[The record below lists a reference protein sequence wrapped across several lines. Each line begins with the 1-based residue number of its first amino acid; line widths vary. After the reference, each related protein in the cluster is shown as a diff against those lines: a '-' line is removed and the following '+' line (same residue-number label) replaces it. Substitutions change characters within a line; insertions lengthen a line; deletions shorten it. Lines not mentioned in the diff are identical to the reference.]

1 MRVCIDTNV
10 MVRLFGSA
18 SPFRPIQNALVDGRL
33 QLALSTEILLE
44 YQEVITR
51 LSSAERWR
59 QVSQWLALLSLRH
72 GNIVRVDPQFRFGV
86 IVSDPDDN
94 KFVDCAIAAEV
105 DYVITDDTD
114 FAVLHNAGYKPRPIS
129 PGEFIAKHLG

>member
-18 SPFRPIQNALVDGRL
+18 SPFRPIQAALVDGRL
-33 QLALSTEILLE
+33 QLAVSTEILLE

-59 QVSQWLALLSLRH
+59 QVSQWFALLSLRH
-72 GNIVRVDPQFRFGV
+72 GNIVRVDPQFRFRV
-86 IVSDPDDN
+86 ITSDSDDN
-94 KFVDCAIAAEV
+94 KFVDCAIAAET

-114 FAVLHNAGYKPRPIS
+114 FAALNNAG
-129 PGEFIAKHLG
+129 